1 MMKNMSGNLIKKL
14 HVLWQRP
21 DWVKMY
27 NSSFKLEPEWK
38 KGRITS
44 SSCTHLDVKLF
55 WWCTE
60 TMYSFHIWNPGKSE
74 DSTLYLSFRHPFPL
88 LPFLSFP
95 SCFLNLLS
103 LPSFFPSAWQEQLR
117 VHGEQGCS
125 RRHLWKRALAT
136 DLSSS
141 AIPGQG
147 RLQGTLAVRKHTLDE
162 GGRMRQE
169 ERERNKCNGRET
181 GKQSLKRKKN
191 VVLIIYLWFC
201 QARKHENEIRM
212 SEE

>member
-1 MMKNMSGNLIKKL
+1 M
-14 HVLWQRP
+14 
-21 DWVKMY
+21 
-27 NSSFKLEPEWK
+27 SSFFDDVQKQCTASTSGTQASL
-38 KGRITS
+38 RI
-44 SSCTHLDVKLF
+44 
-55 WWCTE
+55 
-60 TMYSFHIWNPGKSE
+60 
-74 DSTLYLSFRHPFPL
+74 
-88 LPFLSFP
+88 
-95 SCFLNLLS
+95 LLS
-103 LPSFFPSAWQEQLR
+103 IYRFVTLFLFFPSFRSLLAFLISSPCPLSFHLPGR
-117 VHGEQGCS
+117 SNSVHGEQGCS

-147 RLQGTLAVRKHTLDE
+147 RLQGTLAVRRHTLDE

-191 VVLIIYLWFC
+191 VVLIIYSWFC

>member
-1 MMKNMSGNLIKKL
+1 M
-14 HVLWQRP
+14 
-21 DWVKMY
+21 
-27 NSSFKLEPEWK
+27 SSFFDDVQKQCTASTSGTQASL
-38 KGRITS
+38 RI
-44 SSCTHLDVKLF
+44 LL
-55 WWCTE
+55 
-60 TMYSFHIWNPGKSE
+60 
-74 DSTLYLSFRHPFPL
+74 STLYLSFRHPFPL

-147 RLQGTLAVRKHTLDE
+147 RLQGTLAVRRHTLDE

-169 ERERNKCNGRET
+169 ERQRNKCNGRET